1 MTGRVPGVELN
12 GYIQRSSVGAGK
24 TALITSARA
33 PVVAAAMVAE
43 TRMARAT
50 VFTVFMAVQGTEY
63 YGC

>member
-1 MTGRVPGVELN
+1 LN

-43 TRMARAT
+43 TRIARAT